1 MEIVDKYKWKDGKY
15 IRIGYKKIPSRFFG
29 DISPMNG
36 DAYQQLAIDSLLNN
50 QITVLRGKAG
60 SGKSYLGLGSLISL
74 FEAGKINKIIIFCNT
89 VAVRGAAKLGFYPGD
104 KDEKLLDSQIG
115 NFLAAK
121 FGGMDQVEIMI
132 EQGTLVLVP
141 AADCRGMDTT
151 GMQAGIY
158 ITEAQNSTIDMMK
171 LMLQRVGED
180 AVCVVEG
187 DDKSQVDMVSYSG
200 DNNGLSRLS
209 EVFRGK
215 PFYGEVTLQT
225 CYRSQIAATAELM

>member
-1 MEIVDKYKWKDGKY
+1 M
-15 IRIGYKKIPSRFFG
+15 
-29 DISPMNG
+29 
-36 DAYQQLAIDSLLNN
+36 
-50 QITVLRGKAG
+50 
-60 SGKSYLGLGSLISL
+60 
-74 FEAGKINKIIIFCNT
+74 
-89 VAVRGAAKLGFYPGD
+89 RGAAKLGFYPGD

-121 FGGMDQVEIMI
+121 FGGMDQVEMMI

-180 AVCVVEG
+180 AVCVVE
-187 DDKSQVDMVSYSG
+187 DMVSYSG

>member
-1 MEIVDKYKWKDGKY
+1 M
-15 IRIGYKKIPSRFFG
+15 
-29 DISPMNG
+29 
-36 DAYQQLAIDSLLNN
+36 
-50 QITVLRGKAG
+50 
-60 SGKSYLGLGSLISL
+60 
-74 FEAGKINKIIIFCNT
+74 
-89 VAVRGAAKLGFYPGD
+89 
-104 KDEKLLDSQIG
+104 DSQIG

-225 CYRSQIAATAELM
+225 CYRSKIAATAELM